1 MLKRDLRSIG
11 MSKRKELS
19 AALLG
24 IAVAVILWVTVL
36 GRDSYIENSLVF
48 EPFHAFYSFVKDI
61 QDGRLRISGNFIGNI
76 ILFIPVGVLF
86 PLTGD
91 EHKCVKTGF
100 VALCFS
106 IIIEIIQLVS
116 HRGYFEVDDLILN
129 TLGAVMGYGIYR
141 VAEQLIAKK
150 NLNAS
155 DI

>member
-1 MLKRDLRSIG
+1 MLKRVLRSIG

-48 EPFHAFYSFVKDI
+48 EPFHPFYSFVKDI

-116 HRGYFEVDDLILN
+116 HRGYFEIDDLILN

-141 VAEQLIAKK
+141 VAMKLFTM
-150 NLNAS
+150 NDLNATG
-155 DI
+155 I

>member
-141 VAEQLIAKK
+141 VAMKLFPK
-150 NLNAS
+150 NDLSAS
-155 DI
+155 GN

>member
-1 MLKRDLRSIG
+1 MLKRDLLSIG
-11 MSKRKELS
+11 MSKRKEFS

-36 GRDSYIENSLVF
+36 GRESYIENSLVF
-48 EPFHAFYSFVKDI
+48 EPFHVFYSFVKDI

-86 PLTGD
+86 PLAGD
-91 EHKCVKTGF
+91 EHRCIKTGF
-100 VALCFS
+100 VAFCFS

-116 HRGYFEVDDLILN
+116 HRGYFEIDDLILN

-141 VAEQLIAKK
+141 VVMKLFTK
-150 NLNAS
+150 NDWNAI
-155 DI
+155 DN

>member
-61 QDGRLRISGNFIGNI
+61 QEGRIRLTGNFIVNI
-76 ILFIPVGVLF
+76 ILFIPVGILF

-91 EHKCVKTGF
+91 EHNCVKTGF
-100 VALCFS
+100 IALCFS

-141 VAEQLIAKK
+141 VAMMLFTK
-150 NLNAS
+150 NDLNATS
-155 DI
+155 I

>member
-129 TLGAVMGYGIYR
+129 KVVRIIQSYVGVVNKMVWRKTD
-141 VAEQLIAKK
+141 K
-150 NLNAS
+150 
-155 DI
+155 

>member
-86 PLTGD
+86 PLTRD
-91 EHKCVKTGF
+91 EHRCVKTGF

-141 VAEQLIAKK
+141 VVMKLFTK
-150 NLNAS
+150 NDLNATG
-155 DI
+155 I

>member
-141 VAEQLIAKK
+141 VVMKLFTK
-150 NLNAS
+150 NDLNATGN
-155 DI
+155 

>member
-36 GRDSYIENSLVF
+36 GRESYIENSLVF

-91 EHKCVKTGF
+91 EHKCVKAGF

-141 VAEQLIAKK
+141 VAMKLFPK
-150 NLNAS
+150 NDLSAS
-155 DI
+155 GN

>member
-24 IAVAVILWVTVL
+24 ISVAVILWVTVL

-141 VAEQLIAKK
+141 VVMKLFTK
-150 NLNAS
+150 NDLNATGN
-155 DI
+155 

>member
-11 MSKRKELS
+11 MSKRKELYT
-19 AALLG
+19 ALLG

-129 TLGAVMGYGIYR
+129 TLGAVMGFGLYS
-141 VAEQLIAKK
+141 VARKLFT
-150 NLNAS
+150 NNDLNAAGN
-155 DI
+155 

>member
-36 GRDSYIENSLVF
+36 GRESYIENSLVF

-91 EHKCVKTGF
+91 EHRCVKTGF

-116 HRGYFEVDDLILN
+116 HRGYFEIDDLILN

-141 VAEQLIAKK
+141 VAMKLFTM
-150 NLNAS
+150 NDLNATG
-155 DI
+155 I

>member
-1 MLKRDLRSIG
+1 MLKRDLRFIG
-11 MSKRKELS
+11 MNKRKEIS

-24 IAVAVILWVTVL
+24 ISVAVILWVTVL

-141 VAEQLIAKK
+141 VAMKLFTK
-150 NLNAS
+150 NDLNATG
-155 DI
+155 I

>member
-1 MLKRDLRSIG
+1 

-129 TLGAVMGYGIYR
+129 KVVRIIQSYVGVVNKMVWRKTD
-141 VAEQLIAKK
+141 K
-150 NLNAS
+150 
-155 DI
+155 